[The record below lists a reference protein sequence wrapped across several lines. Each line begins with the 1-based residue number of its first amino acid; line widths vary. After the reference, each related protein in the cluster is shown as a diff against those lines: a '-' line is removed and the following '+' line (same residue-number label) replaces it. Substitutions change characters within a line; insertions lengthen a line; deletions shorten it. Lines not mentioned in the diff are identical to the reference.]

1 MTPYERRMEA
11 LWHRGLFRVFRE
23 MHAVRDF
30 RLVLCANVWDPL
42 GEYTVGVLKQA
53 VTAERAAKRLDYL
66 SLEPLVVYV
75 PRGRP
80 ETYNLLGTR

>member
-1 MTPYERRMEA
+1 MTLDERRMEA
-11 LWHRGLFRVFRE
+11 LWHRGLFKVFCK

-66 SLEPLVVYV
+66 PLEPLAVYV
-75 PRGRP
+75 PQ
-80 ETYNLLGTR
+80 THIIS